1 VQPAS
6 GNRRRLVRF
15 ASILS
20 ILVLF
25 GVVIVSLANFFPLT
39 FHSSA
44 TVVVGLTPLQQSD
57 LMATFCT
64 AAGRD
69 AGAAGRLTLDG
80 VVVDATL
87 NYGAR
92 HREEVDL
99 KTARR
104 MLRAAL
110 AAQPQDTPI
119 ARLCADLGHRF
130 KSTNPELQRPLSAA
144 TAAAGPG

>member
-1 VQPAS
+1 
-6 GNRRRLVRF
+6 LVRC

-20 ILVLF
+20 ILILF

-64 AAGRD
+64 TAGRD
-69 AGAAGRLTLDG
+69 AAAAAGRLTLDG
-80 VVVDATL
+80 IVADATL
-87 NYGAR
+87 NYGVR
-92 HREEVDL
+92 HRDEVDL

-104 MLRAAL
+104 MLHAAL
-110 AAQPQDTPI
+110 AAQPQETPI

-130 KSTNPELQRPLSAA
+130 ESNNPELQRPLSAA
-144 TAAAGPG
+144 TAAAGPGR